1 MKMLNDVIQ
10 DLEFISRIPKNSKP
24 NFSDKTYISK
34 DVWFST
40 FRRRLKYERGEKG
53 VIYLNDLIEKI
64 KDILPNL
71 DSNSFSKIKIYLQK
85 AQEGVKNL
93 IETYQKDNQENVSS
107 GYQKNMEEITHLIR
121 FKPFFNYIPRI
132 ETL

>member
-1 MKMLNDVIQ
+1 MLNDVIQ

-121 FKPFFNYIPRI
+121 FKPFFNY
-132 ETL
+132 LYL